1 MEKFIKLA
9 SSILS
14 TQGISG
20 PLKPKL
26 IMLLAL
32 LAQRSQG
39 QMVDILDSEAFSEA
53 EVTKVTK
60 LTAILVSANTSES
73 NYRTVVS
80 YFLRSQ
86 GVSDA
91 DKLKAYALVDEL
103 DKNIKAGTEAS
114 LFDEKGV
121 LEEAVDSSKT
131 TFMPERR
138 EQMTDSLRTGTNI
151 LMYLE
156 GAFSGNDSLK
166 NSMKDRIEKGRRL
179 KSDLNKANDKDMLDQ
194 VSKKLSEYYADAK
207 QALNAAWK

>member
-9 SSILS
+9 TSILY
-14 TQGISG
+14 TQGVSG
-20 PLKPKL
+20 SLKPKL

-60 LTAILVSANTSES
+60 LTAILGTANTSES
-73 NYRTVVS
+73 GYRTVVS

-86 GVSDA
+86 GISDS
-91 DKLKAYALVDEL
+91 DRSKAFSLIDEL
-103 DKNIKAGTEAS
+103 DKNIAAGTESS
-114 LFDEKGV
+114 LFDEKGMV
-121 LEEAVDSSKT
+121 TKAVDSVKT

-138 EQMTDSLRTGTNI
+138 EQMNDSLRTGTNI

-194 VSKKLSEYYADAK
+194 VSKKLSEYYTDAK